1 MATEFIS
8 NSWLMPENSNQN
20 KLANYSLDCDGAAQH
35 LTFASAGD
43 SFGNNEAFTFSFWCK
58 VNTMAAYKVFF
69 DFSPPSGFG
78 LLALRT
84 QSTSVIE
91 LLKSGS
97 SLGTHTFSDT
107 TNFHNFCIVYDKTDI
122 KLYIDNVE
130 VISSAQTNMGDFT
143 GLDLYLANG
152 FFLTS
157 RLDCKLT
164 EASIF
169 DYALSASQ
177 RTQLYGT
184 GSAIGNPMAITN
196 GRKPVAYYPLGN
208 AAFNG
213 EFLASNGAEQDYV
226 FDFAGSAK
234 IEYATPVDLGVVSTF
249 SFWMNID
256 TGTTGAL
263 FGNTLLG
270 TYEYIV
276 YYSGSAFYFKIAGAY
291 ADFPNAAAAISTGQW
306 HHVAFVRPSQNEVKC
321 YIDSVL
327 TDTITSW
334 SGTPGS
340 NPIKFDL
347 IGSRPGGGL
356 DYSGKMAQISGF
368 NTALPATGTE
378 SVASLYNYGTPPNI
392 ASYSGLQ
399 AWWELDASATFDGS
413 NWSIPDASSNSN
425 TGTSSGMTAAN
436 LVQSDLLISAPYDS
450 FSLQMDGV
458 DEYIDCGNNSSLSF
472 SSDMSASAWVNT
484 SQTTVG
490 NIFSKTYYRLE
501 FAANGI
507 LSWAVYETS
516 SSSTFVYSTTAIND
530 GKWHHIVVT
539 HKANGNQ
546 NIYVDGQ
553 LEGTASAN
561 TGIHT
566 TTHDFFI
573 GRRNAT
579 HSRIMDGNLS
589 NIAVWN
595 TELTSA
601 QVTTLYNKHKPF
613 DLNTF
618 AVTPVSWW
626 RLGAVNSSFD
636 GTDWTVLDENSTSA
650 NNGVSANMEQ
660 ADLTDGV
667 GATGSGTSS
676 GMSSG
681 TNKVGNSPYSENNA
695 VSYNQSV
702 LAISTSVPT

>member
-507 LSWAVYETS
+507 LSWGVYETS

-530 GKWHHIVVT
+530 GQWHHIVVT

-553 LEGTASAN
+553 LEGTASAK